1 MRFAVGQAFERF
13 ADNRQAVVT
22 QIRDG
27 ATLGYFASSITGTSI
42 GFSGRNSVIVSNG
55 SHWNERSRQ
64 LTFRG
69 ILRSAW
75 HLIFSLSREHFAW
88 HHSFKA
94 RRYRSDER
102 Y

>member
-42 GFSGRNSVIVSNG
+42 GFSVHNSIIVSNG
-55 SHWNERSRQ
+55 FPLE
-64 LTFRG
+64 
-69 ILRSAW
+69 
-75 HLIFSLSREHFAW
+75 
-88 HHSFKA
+88 
-94 RRYRSDER
+94 
-102 Y
+102 